1 MKITIDRF
9 ENGSA
14 VCECGDGGFRRVP
27 VSDLPEG
34 AREGSVLLFVQGKYS
49 FCGRE
54 ERERRSR
61 MEDKLAAIL
70 KKK

>member
-9 ENGSA
+9 ENGYA

-49 FCGRE
+49 LCGRE